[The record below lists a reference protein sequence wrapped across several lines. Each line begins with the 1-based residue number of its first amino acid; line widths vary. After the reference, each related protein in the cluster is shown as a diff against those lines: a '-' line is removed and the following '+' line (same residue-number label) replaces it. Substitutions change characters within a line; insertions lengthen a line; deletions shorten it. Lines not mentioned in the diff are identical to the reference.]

1 MRYSL
6 SFAAILSLP
15 LFVGCG
21 KSAGGVPVSGRITRD
36 GQPLA
41 NAQIVFQGVGA
52 DGKPDADKEAGGETD
67 DKGQYTLLRAK
78 DQAKAV
84 APGDYHVEIH
94 VIERTPDGIRELV
107 PPQYSTNSQLKFT
120 VPPGGTKD
128 ANFDVKSK

>member
-1 MRYSL
+1 MRSSL
-6 SFAAILSLP
+6 SFAVLLSLP
-15 LFVGCG
+15 LVLGCG
-21 KSAGGVPVSGRITRD
+21 KGSGGVSVSGHVTRD

-41 NAQIVFQGVGA
+41 NAQVVFQSVGS

-67 DKGQYTLLRAK
+67 DKGQYTLMRVK
-78 DQAKAV
+78 DQSAGV

-94 VIERTPDGIRELV
+94 LIERSPAGIRELV
-107 PPQYSTNSQLKFT
+107 PPQYSTNSKLKFT